1 MNRRDFLLSA
11 AAGTTALSLTPGLA
25 APSKTIGLQLY
36 TLRSEIGKMGLDKVL
51 EATAKLGY
59 KNIEMFGYNDGKYFG
74 KTPAEVANILKA
86 NGLTSKSGHYTTGR
100 QKEMPAKGTLTDNWE
115 KVVADAATIG
125 HEYVICAYLFPS
137 EQNEAT
143 YRTLP
148 DLFNK
153 AGETAQKAGLQFG
166 YHNHDFEF
174 TGRVGSQPA
183 YDFILENT
191 DPKLVKMELDL
202 YWIVKAGADPVAYFK
217 KHPGRFPL
225 WHVKDMANTAEKEF
239 AEVGTGT
246 INFGSLFKHRKAAGL
261 KHYYVEQDV
270 CKRPPLES
278 VKISIDN
285 IQKAK
290 WG

>member
-11 AAGTTALSLTPGLA
+11 AAGATALSLPDSLA
-25 APSKTIGLQLY
+25 AANKTVGLQLY
-36 TLRSEIGKMGLDKVL
+36 TLRNEIGKMGLDKVL
-51 EATAKLGY
+51 EAAAQLGY
-59 KNIEMFGYNDGKYFG
+59 KNIEMFGYSEGKYFG
-74 KTPAEVANILKA
+74 KTPAEVASMLKA
-86 NGLTSKSGHYTTGR
+86 NGLVSKSGHYTSGR
-100 QKEMPAKGTLTDNWE
+100 QKEMQAKGTLTDNWE
-115 KVVADAATIG
+115 KAVADAATVG

-137 EQNEAT
+137 EQNEAN
-143 YRTLP
+143 YQTLP

-153 AGETAQKAGLQFG
+153 AAETAKKAGLQFG

-174 TGRVGSQPA
+174 TGRVGNQPA

-191 DPKLVKMELDL
+191 DKNLVKMELDL
-202 YWIVKAGADPVAYFK
+202 YWIVKAGADPLAYFK

-225 WHVKDMANTAEKEF
+225 WHVKDMANTPQKEF

-246 INFGSLFKHRKAAGL
+246 IDFGSLFKHRKTAGL
-261 KHYYVEQDV
+261 RHYYVEQDV